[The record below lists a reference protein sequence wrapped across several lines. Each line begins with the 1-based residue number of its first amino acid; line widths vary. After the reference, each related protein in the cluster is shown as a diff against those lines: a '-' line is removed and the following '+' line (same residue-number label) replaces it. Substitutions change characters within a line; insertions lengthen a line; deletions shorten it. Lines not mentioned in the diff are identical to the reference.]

1 MLIAKH
7 ESKNGKSYCQTLEGH
22 SKDCL
27 NILQCYIESNQ
38 EVIKQFCERWSL
50 DYEHFLKNLF
60 ITVYLHDIGKATEQF
75 QRNIKAGKHSQR
87 YPHSFSAFPIFLNLY
102 QGGIL
107 NPLLRGSKP
116 IPIELCSVLGH
127 HTQLYKN
134 IYEDVYTKVEYYGK
148 DILDF
153 INSSGDIYKELG
165 FDNLFEFKRPKL
177 ESLRL
182 LDTNKIKNRIKG
194 KEGIIDVCSNYED
207 KIKLKSIFTFFHSI
221 IQLCDDYS
229 SANFQDFIQK
239 NYNGDEKY
247 FYSVL
252 EDADEFVS
260 VLPDAKKEDILKDPE
275 TDEIFTP
282 HTYQDEIIEKN
293 PKFCLLFAPCG
304 RGKTEAALLW
314 AFEVCKR
321 YKRNKII
328 FAMPTQI
335 TSNAMWERFC
345 ELFGEGKTKEEKIRS
360 GMKYVGLYHGRS
372 FLAHGERLEKEK
384 ESNEDELT
392 EEDLEE
398 VKGENFKGNVFFKP
412 ITITTI
418 DHLILSFVHGFSQA
432 DFTLGNLQNAVVIFD
447 EVHYYERLTLE
458 HLMTLFEIL
467 KEMDIPNLLMSG
479 TLPDFFVKKAKEINP
494 KYFGPIVDKEGLN
507 FKPFRIEVRDSFL
520 ISKEEINGTFLDEVV
535 ENYKAGLNQFVILN
549 TVKRS
554 QEVYEKIKK
563 ALTEESINPNISLLH
578 SEFIWEDRR
587 NKEEL
592 LIRKLKVE
600 KERPLIFVSTQVM
613 ELSLDLSCDR
623 MYTELAPADALG
635 QRGGR
640 LNRGAAEPNGAVMRV
655 FLPEEFFMKEENKK
669 RPYDFELLENT
680 VKNLKEDEYSY
691 SEIKEACNR
700 VYGGVELEEK
710 NLRRI
715 FHECCIFGYSPK
727 QIAFD
732 EEQGRLLQIRGETF
746 KKIEVIPM
754 DVVKD
759 KIEKFC
765 KKKGI
770 ELDLSFLSPT
780 YSAQQIFGH
789 LENELKEDFKDLRKT
804 ICSVRNEGKVPI
816 YIYHGNIRDLEEE
829 ETEIKLF
836 DFLQINK
843 KWFRFT
849 WIPYSNEVGF
859 KYNEIVNI
867 QPRIEDFRV

>member
-1 MLIAKH
+1 MLIAKR
-7 ESKNGKSYCQTLEGH
+7 ESKNGKLYFQTLEGH
-22 SKDCL
+22 CKDCL
-27 NILQCYIESNQ
+27 KIFGCYTERNQ
-38 EVIKQFCERWSL
+38 EVINQFCEKWSL
-50 DYEHFLKNLF
+50 KYEHFLKNLF

-87 YPHSFSAFPIFLNLY
+87 YPHSFFAVPIFLNLY
-102 QGGIL
+102 LSGIL
-107 NPLLRGSKP
+107 KPLIKGINS

-134 IYEDVYTKVEYYGK
+134 IYEDVYAKVEYCERDLPDY
-148 DILDF
+148 
-153 INSSGDIYKELG
+153 INSLGDSYKEFE
-165 FDNLFEFKRPKL
+165 FDNLFKL
-177 ESLRL
+177 DGVGLEYLRL

-194 KEGIIDVCSNYED
+194 KGGIIDVCSNYED
-207 KIKLKSIFTFFHSI
+207 KIKLKSIFSFFHSI
-221 IQLCDDYS
+221 LQLCDDYS
-229 SANFQDFIQK
+229 SANFHDFIRS
-239 NYNGDEKY
+239 YNGDEKL
-247 FYSVL
+247 FGSVL
-252 EDADEFVS
+252 ENPETYVITFPS
-260 VLPDAKKEDILKDPE
+260 VKGNDILGGYKPYKFQE
-275 TDEIFTP
+275 EIK
-282 HTYQDEIIEKN
+282 EKA

-314 AFEVCKR
+314 AFEVCKK

-360 GMKYVGLYHGRS
+360 GMKYVGLYHGKS
-372 FLAHGERLEKEK
+372 FLAHGERRGEERGA
-384 ESNEDELT
+384 NEDELT
-392 EEDLEE
+392 QEDLEE

-418 DHLILSFVHGFSQA
+418 DHLILSFVHGFNQA

-447 EVHYYERLTLE
+447 EVHYYEKSTLE
-458 HLMTLFEIL
+458 HLMTLFGIL

-494 KYFGPIVDKEGLN
+494 EYFGPIEDKEGLN

-520 ISKEEINGTFLDEVV
+520 ISKEGINGTFLDEVV
-535 ENYKAGLNQFVILN
+535 ENYKAGLLNQFIILN

-554 QEVYEKIKK
+554 QKVYEEIKK
-563 ALTEESINPNISLLH
+563 ALAEDSINPNISLLH

-587 NKEEL
+587 NKEKL
-592 LIRKLKVE
+592 LTRKLKVE
-600 KERPLIFVSTQVM
+600 KKRPLIFVSTQVM
-613 ELSLDLSCDR
+613 ELSLDISCDR

-640 LNRGAAEPNGAVMRV
+640 LNRGAAEPNGAVMKV
-655 FLPEEFFMKEENKK
+655 FMPEEFFMEEENKK

-680 VKNLKEDEYSY
+680 IKNLEESEYSY
-691 SEIKEACNR
+691 SEIKEVCNR
-700 VYGGVELEEK
+700 VYDGVELEER
-710 NLRRI
+710 NLREI
-715 FHECCIFGYSPK
+715 FYKCCIFGYSPQ

-732 EEQGRLLQIRGETF
+732 EEQGRLLQIREETF
-746 KKIEVIPM
+746 KKIETIPM

-765 KKKGI
+765 EKKGL
-770 ELDLSFLSPT
+770 ELDLSFLSPA
-780 YSAQQIFGH
+780 YSAQEIFSH
-789 LENELKEDFKDLRKT
+789 LKNELKEDLKDLRKT
-804 ICSVRNEGKVPI
+804 ICSVKNEGKVPF
-816 YIYHGNIRDLEEE
+816 YIYHENVRDLEEE

-859 KYNEIVNI
+859 QYDKIVNI
-867 QPRIEDFRV
+867 QPRIEDFMI